1 MVFSLKKHKGKK
13 AGMPVSTFHTTW
25 TSPLLS
31 RHGAWRK
38 DQFAKSFRNV
48 EIGRWGSRG
57 LPGGIKSRFGSSFDA
72 VEIHSPGGRWI
83 EALNEAFH
91 RQRKLRDPGF
101 SGFVQNNAAPQST
114 LQVVLLA
121 RRDVEIDPKA
131 IRADF
136 EFSIAAKLRRVGLKE
151 NFRDVAVP
159 ELVAAAVGRASG
171 NTVMA
176 RYFAWNRRK
185 SDSGVQSSLTAVSR
199 SGSAFLPCQSA
210 LKCKGAETSHEDGV
224 GNPSPSGSSGIRTAT
239 AVRLLDIMSC
249 RDIRRKLPRSFP
261 PHSNCGAP
269 HRITIAW

>member
-1 MVFSLKKHKGKK
+1 MRQGSEERKKVGEIALHQNIENGVVVFSLKKHKGKK
-13 AGMPVSTFHTTW
+13 AGMPVSIFRTTR
-25 TSPLLS
+25 TSPLPS
-31 RHGAWRK
+31 RRGAWRK
-38 DQFAKSFRNV
+38 EQFAKSFRNV

-136 EFSIAAKLRRVGLKE
+136 EFSIAAELPAGAVE
-151 NFRDVAVP
+151 DNSPDVPVP
-159 ELVAAAVGRASG
+159 
-171 NTVMA
+171 
-176 RYFAWNRRK
+176 
-185 SDSGVQSSLTAVSR
+185 Q
-199 SGSAFLPCQSA
+199 P
-210 LKCKGAETSHEDGV
+210 GAGGH
-224 GNPSPSGSSGIRTAT
+224 
-239 AVRLLDIMSC
+239 
-249 RDIRRKLPRSFP
+249 
-261 PHSNCGAP
+261 
-269 HRITIAW
+269 